1 MPKFFNPSRLSRKEQ
16 QELLAQLCWAISET
30 KNIEEA
36 AELLKDLLSSQE
48 AEMIAKRLK
57 IAGLLIDGFSY
68 EEIEEIARTC
78 PTTISRVN
86 EWLKVSG
93 EGYRKA
99 VERIKLNKKTLEE
112 PVYDPFSWQGV
123 KRRYPLYFW
132 PHFLLEEIPKGA
144 SKKEKQRLRAVLDRM
159 DERMTE
165 KNKLFRQLDAILK
178 ERYIPDKY
186 KIKPTPLRKPRRK
199 LRRKPKKRKYK
210 NKKR

>member
-1 MPKFFNPSRLSRKEQ
+1 MAKFFNPSRLSRKEQ

-30 KNIEEA
+30 KNVEEA
-36 AELLKDLLSSQE
+36 AELFKDLLSSQE

-57 IAGLLIDGFSY
+57 IAQLLIDGFSY
-68 EEIEEIARTC
+68 EEIEEIAKTC

-123 KRRYPLYFW
+123 KRRHPLYFW
-132 PHFLLEEIPKGA
+132 PHFLLEEILKGA
-144 SKKEKQRLRAVLDRM
+144 SKREKQRLRTVLDKM
-159 DERMTE
+159 DERMRE
-165 KNKLFRQLDAILK
+165 KNKLFKQLDAILK
-178 ERYIPDKY
+178 EQYIPDKY
-186 KIKPTPLRKPRRK
+186 KIKLTSLRKPKRK
-199 LRRKPKKRKYK
+199 SKKKKYK
-210 NKKR
+210 NKKRQ